1 MITIPQVLME
11 GFLTGVIGLTVK
23 MDSRREPEPA
33 LTLLPKGM
41 EKNAMATWSKQGHAL
56 RKVSDSFHV
65 AQEQRLALNT
75 LFLYG
80 TRNGKES
87 CNSNS

>member
-56 RKVSDSFHV
+56 RKVSDSVKVPIDFKYSLNFYMV
-65 AQEQRLALNT
+65 EGKPRQRQQ
-75 LFLYG
+75 
-80 TRNGKES
+80 
-87 CNSNS
+87 